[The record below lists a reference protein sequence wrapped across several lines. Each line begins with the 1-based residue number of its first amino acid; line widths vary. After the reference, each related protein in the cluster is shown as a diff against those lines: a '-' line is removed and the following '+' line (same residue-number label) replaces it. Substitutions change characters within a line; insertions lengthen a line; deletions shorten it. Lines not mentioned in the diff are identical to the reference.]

1 MDFLSKAETYKMKR
15 RIVKNTYQ
23 QGDVLL
29 RKLDAMPAGE
39 QKVISKGRCILAH
52 GESGHAHVVEDD
64 EATLVQIGERRMVL
78 SLGREVEQKHEEHHS
93 RTLSPGIWE
102 VGGVQE
108 YDYLSKMAR
117 RVQD

>member
-1 MDFLSKAETYKMKR
+1 MKTTT
-15 RIVKNTYQ
+15 IQNTYQ

-29 RKLDAMPAGE
+29 RKLDKMPPG
-39 QKVISKGRCILAH
+39 QRKVISKGRCVLAH
-52 GESGHAHVVEDD
+52 GESGHSHIVEDD
-64 EATLVQIGERRMVL
+64 EATLIQVGERMIL
-78 SLGREVEQKHEEHHS
+78 SLGRAVEQKHEEHHS